1 MSQNPYAP
9 PSASLAVDPTPSRVS
24 LLGRSVIPA
33 IITVVFMLVLWVA
46 AVSVL
51 DRLANGRTGIIVW
64 SISLYFSTAV
74 STTTVNYF
82 WRSRTFPFAFGCAF
96 AVFSLVFCLLE
107 GDTSNGTDVFQASVV
122 YGTLIT
128 IPVFAYAL
136 ACLPHCER
144 LQTAVQKSERSE

>member
-9 PSASLAVDPTPSRVS
+9 PGDSLAADPTPSRVS
-24 LLGRSVIPA
+24 LLGRRMIPA
-33 IITVVFMLVLWVA
+33 IITVAFTLVIWVA

-51 DRLANGRTGIIVW
+51 DRFANGRTGIIAW
-64 SISLYFSTAV
+64 SICLYFSTAV
-74 STTTVNYF
+74 STTTMNYV

-128 IPVFAYAL
+128 IPVLAYAV
-136 ACLPHCER
+136 AYVFANR
-144 LQTAVQKSERSE
+144 